1 MGQFNSTVSADS
13 TVSQAA
19 LTNVTPKVI
28 KGTSQGPAGLGD
40 HGRSTCSFPTLQM
53 GVIRAMDQGEQTWEG
68 RGQDIKGMEG

>member
-1 MGQFNSTVSADS
+1 MDQFNSTVSADS

-19 LTNVTPKVI
+19 LTNV
-28 KGTSQGPAGLGD
+28 SQGPAGLGD

-53 GVIRAMDQGEQTWEG
+53 GVIRAMDKGEQTWEG